1 MQRVEEE
8 ERAEEAAG
16 ARITVRKRKGK
27 GGKVAGRQTKL
38 TSASDSG
45 NSMKETQPSPFAEVV
60 NPIIPDF
67 CTERKKP
74 VGRGRG
80 KVKSEPQD
88 EGKDASKDDP
98 KQTKLPVEASKVK
111 VEEKRKQKKTVL
123 GKKSRAAVHGIH
135 SDEES
140 IDSAS
145 GSDID
150 EPPTKM
156 AATEV
161 HVHVYIVVWMC
172 TCHTCL
178 YCLGVLY

>member
-45 NSMKETQPSPFAEVV
+45 NSMKETQPNPFAEVV
-60 NPIIPDF
+60 DPIIPDF

-80 KVKSEPQD
+80 KVKSELQD
-88 EGKDASKDDP
+88 EGKDASKDDQ
-98 KQTKLPVEASKVK
+98 KQTKLPVQASKVK

-123 GKKSRAAVHGIH
+123 GKKSRAAVYGIH
-135 SDEES
+135 SDEESVYS

-161 HVHVYIVVWMC
+161 HVHVYIYIYIYIYIY
-172 TCHTCL
+172 TL
-178 YCLGVLY
+178 